1 MTAASTMVPGATDFR
16 FASDDDLSGLGGPA
30 SRFQHNLAAI
40 RLLKQLEADARE
52 PSSLAFDEQQALAR
66 YTGWG
71 DTDVLH
77 RAFPNGAYSHARP
90 CAELTGV
97 LTEEEIRALL
107 GSTLNAHYTA
117 LPVIRAI
124 YAALEQSGIGKSS
137 RLRVLEP
144 AAGIGH
150 FFGAMPEALV
160 QTAERA
166 AVELDDLTARILRW
180 LYPQAKVFSQSFEST
195 VLPQNYF
202 DLILSNVPFGNYA
215 VHDPHLKQAFLKA
228 SIHDYFFARSLSL
241 ARPGGVIAFITSR
254 YTLDKAGSRVR
265 HYLAERAELLAAVR
279 LPENTFR
286 RNAGTEVVTD
296 VVILR
301 KRAAVVSPDE
311 MEARWMQQ
319 SEIEIKNANGEITVE
334 KINRHFAENP
344 QYMLGTPDLQH
355 GMYRGNEFTLRGD
368 GRDVAVALR
377 ETLIAQLPADLCAD
391 IANTS
396 PSLFTEKEQGFA
408 ELNESSV
415 VSDKAAAVDL
425 AILPESSRQRASLLL
440 DIYTAAKQIIR
451 LQLLDAEDDT
461 IKAAQRELNQLY
473 ERFLFR
479 YGPINA
485 RQNLKDFNA
494 HSPLVP
500 FLRALEEP
508 INKNQYRRAALFHS
522 RTIRPL
528 ASASAVSSPKDALLH
543 CLNQSGCVD
552 LSRIAALVGQS
563 EAEVARSLDGLIFQ
577 MPSGAYQTAE
587 EYLSGDVVRKLRE
600 AEAAAALNTQFQ
612 TNVDALRAVQP
623 TPLVPEEISARLGS
637 GWIPT
642 EVVTQF
648 IKELIPQFSGQ
659 ARYLASLAVWK
670 IEDAN
675 FWARTA
681 IEATET
687 WGTSRMNALDL
698 MDDALNLRTPTV
710 YDEVTVGSN
719 TTRVVNEAE
728 TIAAQA
734 KLVEIKE
741 KFTGWVWQEE
751 ARATQLATI
760 YNERFNCLRAR
771 RYDGSHLQLPG
782 MNSSVHL
789 RSHQKDGIWRIL
801 QSKATL
807 LGHCVGAGKTFLMIA
822 AAMEL
827 KRLGLSHKSLAVVP
841 NHLPAQWEQEARFLY
856 PNIRLL
862 VPTKAD
868 LSQAQRG
875 ELLSRIA
882 TGDYD
887 LIVIPH
893 SAFKLLPVNPAVVS
907 RYIEREIAMLEA
919 YLEDIPA
926 TERRANKKTVKEI
939 QKAIKKLEVKL
950 KETDC
955 AIRRDSSHTIT
966 WEELGIDALF
976 VDEAHLFKNLYI
988 PTKMTRVA
996 GMPNSDSQRAFDAF
1010 IKVRSLLENG
1020 GRVIFATATPVSNT
1034 LAEVYVMMKFLQL
1047 DLLEEMGLAHFDA
1060 WVQMFA
1066 ETTQSLEM
1074 KPDGSGFRMNTRFN
1088 KFTNLPELAALWR
1101 QALDVKTPD
1110 QLNLPRPKVMGGGP
1124 QVISV
1129 PASEEL
1135 KGFVKGLAE
1144 RVEQIKSR
1152 RVAPEVDNM
1161 LKITSEGRKAALDIR
1176 LVLPSTS
1183 APAQSKLNAVV
1194 EQIVKLYHASQPT
1207 RGTQV
1212 VFCDLATPKGR

>member
-1 MTAASTMVPGATDFR
+1 MNAASTLVTTASDFR
-16 FASDDDLSGLGGPA
+16 FAPDEELADLGGAA
-30 SRFQHNLAAI
+30 SRFQHNVAAI
-40 RLLKQLEADARE
+40 TLLKQLEAEVRE
-52 PSSLAFDEQQALAR
+52 PANLLREEQMMLAR

-71 DTDVLH
+71 DTEVLN
-77 RAFPNGAYSHARP
+77 RAFPNGAYSYARP
-90 CAELTGV
+90 CDELAGI
-97 LTEEEIRALL
+97 LTEGEIKGLL
-107 GSTLNAHYTA
+107 GSTLNAHYTS

-124 YAALEQSGIGKSS
+124 YAALVQSGIGKQS

-150 FFGAMPEALV
+150 FFGVMPDALAMIS
-160 QTAERA
+160 ERV
-166 AVELDDLTARILRW
+166 AVEMDDLTARILRW
-180 LYPQAKVFSQSFEST
+180 LYPQARAFSQSFET
-195 VLPQNYF
+195 TALPQDYF
-202 DLILSNVPFGNYA
+202 DLIISNVPFGNYA
-215 VHDPHLKQAFLKA
+215 VHDPQLKQSFLKA
-228 SIHDYFFARSLSL
+228 AIHDYFFAKSLNL
-241 ARPGGVIAFITSR
+241 ARPGGIIAFITSR
-254 YTLDKAGSRVR
+254 YTLDKANSRVR

-301 KRAAVVSPDE
+301 KRAAIATPG
-311 MEARWMQQ
+311 
-319 SEIEIKNANGEITVE
+319 EIEAQWIHQGELELRTASDEIVVE
-334 KINRHFAENP
+334 KINRFFAEQP
-344 QYMLGTPDLQH
+344 QWMLGTPALQH

-368 GRDVAVALR
+368 GRDVATALR
-377 ETLIAQLPADLCAD
+377 ESLTAQLPVDLSVGA
-391 IANTS
+391 AATNL
-396 PSLFTEKEQGFA
+396 LFTEQERGFA
-408 ELNESSV
+408 ELTEDSIAKDTTRAVALES
-415 VSDKAAAVDL
+415 
-425 AILPESSRQRASLLL
+425 LPENSRQRATLLL

-451 LQLLDAEDDT
+451 LQLLDGDDNA
-461 IKAAQRELNQLY
+461 IKAAQRELGHLY

-479 YGPINA
+479 YGNINA
-485 RQNLKDFNA
+485 RQNLKDFNP

-500 FLRALEEP
+500 FLRALEESTGK
-508 INKNQYRRAALFHS
+508 NKYRRAALFHS
-522 RTIRPL
+522 RTVRPL
-528 ASASAVSSPKDALLH
+528 AQTSGVASAKDALLY
-543 CLNQSGCVD
+543 CLNQSGRVN
-552 LSRIAALVGQS
+552 LSGIAALVGQG
-563 EAEVARSLDGLIFQ
+563 EAEVASSLGGLIYQ
-577 MPSGAYQTAE
+577 MPSGEYQTAE
-587 EYLSGDVVRKLRE
+587 EYLSGDVVSKLRE
-600 AEAAAALNTQFQ
+600 AEAAAALDAQFQ
-612 TNVDALRAVQP
+612 SNVDALLAVQP
-623 TPLVPEEISARLGS
+623 TPLAPEEISARLGS
-637 GWIPT
+637 GWIPA

-648 IKELIPQFSGQ
+648 VQQLIPQFTGQ
-659 ARYLASLAVWK
+659 VRYLAALAVWK

-687 WGTSRMNALDL
+687 WGTNRMNALDL
-698 MDDALNLRTPTV
+698 IDDALNLRTPTV
-710 YDEVTVGSN
+710 YDEITVGN
-719 TTRVVNEAE
+719 DTTRVVNEAE

-734 KLVEIKE
+734 KLAEIKE
-741 KFTGWVWQEE
+741 KFSAWLWEDET
-751 ARATQLATI
+751 RATQLAAV

-782 MNSSVHL
+782 MNSAVNL
-789 RSHQKDGIWRIL
+789 RAHQKDGIWRIL

-862 VPTKAD
+862 VPSKAD

-875 ELLSRIA
+875 ELMSRIA

-893 SAFKLLPVNPAVVS
+893 SAFKLLPVDPSLVA
-907 RYIEREIAMLEA
+907 RYIEREITALEA
-919 YLEDIPA
+919 YLEEIPA
-926 TERRANKKTVKEI
+926 TERKANKKTVKEI

-955 AIRRDSSHTIT
+955 AIQRDSSHTII

-996 GMPNSDSQRAFDAF
+996 GMPNSDSQRAFDAY
-1010 IKVRSLLENG
+1010 IKVRSLLESS

-1034 LAEVYVMMKFLQL
+1034 LAEVYVMMKFLQF

-1101 QALDVKTPD
+1101 QALDVKTPE
-1110 QLNLPRPKVMGGGP
+1110 QLNLPRPKIIGGGP
-1124 QVISV
+1124 QVISI
-1129 PASEEL
+1129 PASNAL

-1144 RVEQIKSR
+1144 RVERIKSR

-1161 LKITSEGRKAALDIR
+1161 LKITNEGRKAALDIR
-1176 LVLPSTS
+1176 LALPGTP

-1194 EQIVKLYHASQPT
+1194 EQIVKLYHASQST

-1212 VFCDLATPKGR
+1212 VFCDVAVPKGR

>member
-1 MTAASTMVPGATDFR
+1 MTTGSGSVPLTADFR
-16 FASDDDLSGLGGPA
+16 FALNKDLSNLGGAA
-30 SRFQHNLAAI
+30 SRFQHNIAAI
-40 RLLKQLEADARE
+40 TLLNQLEAEARAPE
-52 PSSLAFDEQQALAR
+52 SLTSDEQLTLAR

-71 DTDVLH
+71 DTEVLN
-77 RAFPNGAYSHARP
+77 RAFPNGAYSYARP
-90 CAELTGV
+90 CDELAGV
-97 LTEEEIRALL
+97 LTEEEIKGLL

-117 LPVIRAI
+117 LPFIRAI
-124 YAALEQSGIGKSS
+124 YAALEQSGIGKLS

-150 FFGAMPEALV
+150 FFGAMPEVLARIS
-160 QTAERA
+160 ERV
-166 AVELDDLTARILRW
+166 AVEMDDLTARILRW
-180 LYPQAKVFSQSFEST
+180 LYPQARVFSQSFET
-195 VLPQNYF
+195 TTLPQNYF
-202 DLILSNVPFGNYA
+202 DLVISNVPFGNYA
-215 VHDPHLKQAFLKA
+215 VHDPLIKQSYLKA
-228 SIHDYFFARSLSL
+228 AIHDYFFVKSLSL
-241 ARPGGVIAFITSR
+241 TRPGGIIAFITSR
-254 YTLDKAGSRVR
+254 YTLDKANSRVR

-296 VVILR
+296 VVVLR
-301 KRAAVVSPDE
+301 KRAEIVSPG
-311 MEARWMQQ
+311 EAEAQWIQQ
-319 SEIEIKNANGEITVE
+319 GEIEIRNANDEIAVE
-334 KINRHFAENP
+334 KINRYFVEHPEW
-344 QYMLGTPDLQH
+344 MLGTPALQH
-355 GMYRGNEFTLRGD
+355 GMYRGNEFTLHGD
-368 GRDVAVALR
+368 GRDVADALR
-377 ETLIAQLPADLCAD
+377 EVLTAQLPADLCAGV
-391 IANTS
+391 AETH
-396 PSLFTEKEQGFA
+396 SLFAEKEQDFA
-408 ELNESSV
+408 ELTADSITK
-415 VSDKAAAVDL
+415 DTAQAVAL
-425 AILPESSRQRASLLL
+425 EALPENSRQRATLLL
-440 DIYTAAKQIIR
+440 DMYTAAKQIIR
-451 LQLLDAEDDT
+451 LQLLDADDDT
-461 IKAAQRELNQLY
+461 FKAAQRELNHLY

-479 YGPINA
+479 YGHINL
-485 RQNLKDFNA
+485 RQNLKDFYP

-508 INKNQYRRAALFHS
+508 AGKNKFRHAALFHS

-528 ASASAVSSPKDALLH
+528 ASVRHISSAKDALLH
-543 CLNQSGCVD
+543 CLNQSGGVN
-552 LSRIAALVGQS
+552 LSGIATLVGQS
-563 EAEVARSLDGLIFQ
+563 DADVASSLGGLIFQ
-577 MPSGAYQTAE
+577 MPSGEYQTAE

-600 AEAAAALNTQFQ
+600 AEAAAALDPQFQ
-612 TNVDALRAVQP
+612 SNVDALRAVQP
-623 TPLVPEEISARLGS
+623 TPLAPEEISARLGS
-637 GWIPT
+637 GWIPP
-642 EVVTQF
+642 EIVTQF
-648 IKELIPQFSGQ
+648 IHELIPQFTGQ
-659 ARYLASLAVWK
+659 VRYLASLAVWK

-698 MDDALNLRTPTV
+698 MGDALNLRTPTV
-710 YDEVTVGSN
+710 YDEITVGN
-719 TTRVVNEAE
+719 DTTRVVNEAE

-734 KLVEIKE
+734 KLAEIKE
-741 KFTGWVWQEE
+741 KFSAWVWEDE
-751 ARATQLATI
+751 ARATQLAAT

-782 MNSSVHL
+782 MNSSVNL
-789 RSHQKDGIWRIL
+789 RAHQKDGIWRIL

-862 VPTKAD
+862 VPSKSD
-868 LSQAQRG
+868 LSQSQRG
-875 ELLSRIA
+875 ELMSRIA

-887 LIVIPH
+887 LIVVPH
-893 SAFKLLPVNPAVVS
+893 SAFKLLPPNPATVV
-907 RYIEREIAMLEA
+907 RYIEREIAVLEA
-919 YLEDIPA
+919 YLEEIPA
-926 TERRANKKTVKEI
+926 SERRANRKTVKEI

-950 KETDC
+950 KETAC
-955 AIRRDSSHTIT
+955 AIQRDSSHTIT

-996 GMPNSDSQRAFDAF
+996 GLPNSDSQRAFDAF
-1010 IKVRSLLENG
+1010 IKVRSLLESG

-1101 QALDVKTPD
+1101 QALDVKTPE
-1110 QLNLPRPKVMGGGP
+1110 QLNLPRPKIIGGGP

-1129 PASEEL
+1129 PASDEL
-1135 KGFVKGLAE
+1135 KGFVKGLAA
-1144 RVEQIKSR
+1144 RVERIKSK

-1161 LKITSEGRKAALDIR
+1161 LKITNEGRKAALDIR
-1176 LVLPSTS
+1176 LVLPGTP

-1194 EQIVKLYHASQPT
+1194 EQIVKLYHASQST

-1212 VFCDLATPKGR
+1212 VFCDVAVPKGR

>member
-1 MTAASTMVPGATDFR
+1 MNAASTLITTASDFR
-16 FASDDDLSGLGGPA
+16 FALDEDLSELGGAA
-30 SRFQHNLAAI
+30 SRFQHNVAAI
-40 RLLKQLEADARE
+40 TLLKQLEAEARE
-52 PSSLAFDEQQALAR
+52 PTNLSREEQIMLAR

-71 DTDVLH
+71 DTEVLN
-77 RAFPNGAYSHARP
+77 RAFPNGAYSYARP
-90 CAELTGV
+90 CDELAGV
-97 LTEEEIRALL
+97 LTEDEIKGLL
-107 GSTLNAHYTA
+107 SSTLNAHYTS

-124 YAALEQSGIGKSS
+124 YAALEQSGIGKLS

-150 FFGAMPEALV
+150 FFGAMPEVLAKIS
-160 QTAERA
+160 ERV
-166 AVELDDLTARILRW
+166 AVEMDDLTARILRR
-180 LYPQAKVFSQSFEST
+180 LYPQARVFNQSFET
-195 VLPQNYF
+195 TALPQNYF
-202 DLILSNVPFGNYA
+202 DLVISNVPFGNYA
-215 VHDPHLKQAFLKA
+215 VHDPLIKQSYLKA
-228 SIHDYFFARSLSL
+228 AIHDYFFARSLHL
-241 ARPGGVIAFITSR
+241 ARPGGIIVFITSR
-254 YTLDKAGSRVR
+254 YTLDKANSRVR
-265 HYLAERAELLAAVR
+265 HYLAERTELLAAVR

-301 KRAAVVSPDE
+301 KRAEIVTPGAV
-311 MEARWMQQ
+311 EAQWIQQ
-319 SEIEIKNANGEITVE
+319 GEIELRNANDEIAAE
-334 KINRHFAENP
+334 KINRFFAEQP
-344 QYMLGTPDLQH
+344 QWMLGTPALQH
-355 GMYRGNEFTLRGD
+355 GMYRGSEFTLRGD
-368 GRDVAVALR
+368 GRDVASALR
-377 ETLIAQLPADLCAD
+377 EALTAQLPADLYTMAE
-391 IANTS
+391 IN
-396 PSLFTEKEQGFA
+396 SLFAEMEQDFA
-408 ELNESSV
+408 GLAADSV
-415 VSDKAAAVDL
+415 AQDTAQAVVL
-425 AILPESSRQRASLLL
+425 EALPETSRQRATLLL

-451 LQLLDAEDDT
+451 LQLLDADDDA
-461 IKAAQRELNQLY
+461 IKAAQRELNHLY

-479 YGPINA
+479 YGNINA
-485 RQNLKDFNA
+485 RQNLKDFNP

-500 FLRALEEP
+500 FLRALEELTGK
-508 INKNQYRRAALFHS
+508 NKYRKAALFHS

-528 ASASAVSSPKDALLH
+528 AQTSGVASAKDALLY
-543 CLNQSGCVD
+543 CLNQSGRVN
-552 LSRIAALVGQS
+552 LPSIAALIGQS
-563 EAEVARSLDGLIFQ
+563 EAEVAQALAGLIYS
-577 MPSGAYQTAE
+577 MPSGEDQIAE
-587 EYLSGDVVRKLRE
+587 EYLSGDVVSKLRE
-600 AEAAAALNTQFQ
+600 AEAAAALDSQFQ
-612 TNVDALRAVQP
+612 SNVDALRAVQP
-623 TPLVPEEISARLGS
+623 RLLAPEEISARLGS
-637 GWIPT
+637 GWIPQ
-642 EVVTQF
+642 EIITQF
-648 IKELIPQFSGQ
+648 IKELIPQFTGQ
-659 ARYLASLAVWK
+659 ARYLAALAVWK

-698 MDDALNLRTPTV
+698 IDDALNLRTPTV
-710 YDEVTVGSN
+710 YDEITVGN
-719 TTRVVNEAE
+719 DTTRVVNEAE

-734 KLVEIKE
+734 KLAEIKE
-741 KFTGWVWQEE
+741 KFSAWVWEDE
-751 ARATQLATI
+751 ARAVQLAAI

-782 MNSSVHL
+782 MNSSVNL
-789 RSHQKDGIWRIL
+789 RAHQKDGIWRIL

-841 NHLPAQWEQEARFLY
+841 NHLPAQWEQEARWLY

-862 VPTKAD
+862 VPSKSD
-868 LSQAQRG
+868 LSQSQRG
-875 ELLSRIA
+875 ELMSRIA

-887 LIVIPH
+887 LIVVPH
-893 SAFKLLPVNPAVVS
+893 SAFKLLPPNPATVV
-907 RYIEREIAMLEA
+907 RYIEREIAVLEA
-919 YLEDIPA
+919 YLEEIPA

-939 QKAIKKLEVKL
+939 QKAIKKLDVKL
-950 KETDC
+950 KETAC
-955 AIRRDSSHTIT
+955 AIQRDSSHTIT

-988 PTKMTRVA
+988 PTKMMRVA
-996 GMPNSDSQRAFDAF
+996 GLPNSDSQRAFDAF
-1010 IKVRSLLENG
+1010 IKVRSLLESG
-1020 GRVIFATATPVSNT
+1020 GRVVFATATPVSNT

-1101 QALDVKTPD
+1101 QVLDVKTPE
-1110 QLNLPRPKVMGGGP
+1110 QLNLPRPKIIGGGP

-1144 RVEQIKSR
+1144 RVERIKSR

-1161 LKITSEGRKAALDIR
+1161 LKITNEGRKAALDIR
-1176 LVLPSTS
+1176 LVLPGTP

-1194 EQIVKLYHASQPT
+1194 EQIVKLYHASQAT

-1212 VFCDLATPKGR
+1212 VFCDVAVPKGR